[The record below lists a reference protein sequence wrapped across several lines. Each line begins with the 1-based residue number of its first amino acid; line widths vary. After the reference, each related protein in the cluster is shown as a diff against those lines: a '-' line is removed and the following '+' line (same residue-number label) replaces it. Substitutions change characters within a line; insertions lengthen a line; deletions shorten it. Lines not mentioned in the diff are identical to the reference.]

1 MNIVDSCGWLEYLKN
16 GKYATRYAEA
26 LEDTRNL
33 LVPVICL
40 YEVFKVI
47 LRENGEQQ
55 ALTVAASMKQ
65 SKVIPVDQTVVLLA
79 AKLSLEHQLPMADS
93 IILATSRLNNAN
105 ILTQDEHFRNLD
117 GVTFVE

>member
-1 MNIVDSCGWLEYLKN
+1 
-16 GKYATRYAEA
+16 
-26 LEDTRNL
+26 
-33 LVPVICL
+33 
-40 YEVFKVI
+40 
-47 LRENGEQQ
+47 
-55 ALTVAASMKQ
+55 
-65 SKVIPVDQTVVLLA
+65 VLLA

>member
-1 MNIVDSCGWLEYLKN
+1 VNIVDSCGWLEYLKN
-16 GKYATRYAEA
+16 GEHAARYAEA

-47 LRENGEQQ
+47 LREKGEQQ
-55 ALTVAASMKQ
+55 ALAVAASMKQ
-65 SKVIPVDQTVVLLA
+65 SKIIPVDQTIVLLA
-79 AKLSLEHQLPMADS
+79 AKLSLMHQLPIADS

-105 ILTQDEHFRNLD
+105 ILIQDEHFRTLD
-117 GVTFVE
+117 VVIFIE